1 MSVQVIERNGKPEW
15 AVLPYE
21 DYLRLVEQAE
31 MLEDIEDYDR
41 VKAAVEQ
48 GNEEVIP
55 AAVVYALVNSENPV
69 KVWRHHR
76 QMSQQQ
82 LAQAAGISVPFLS
95 QIETGK
101 RKPSTKVLV
110 MLAQVL
116 HVAMDDLILRDEQ
129 MR

>member
-1 MSVQVIERNGKPEW
+1 MSVQVIARNGKPEW

-21 DYLRLVEQAE
+21 DYLQLVEWAE
-31 MLEDIEDYDR
+31 MLEDIQDYDR
-41 VKAAVEQ
+41 AKAAVER
-48 GNEEVIP
+48 GDEEIIP
-55 AAVVYALVNSENPV
+55 AAVVYALVNGERPV
-69 KVWRHHR
+69 KVWREYR

-101 RKPSTKVLV
+101 RKASTKVIGR
-110 MLAQVL
+110 LAIVLQVA
-116 HVAMDDLILRDEQ
+116 VDDLLQSDEQ